1 MNNRITT
8 DKLKQTAKPIGGAIA
23 KINSHL
29 KHVVEVTPE
38 SFLEMVT
45 QPNGYSFTPAIFN
58 GTRSNKN
65 WKEQSVFALDY
76 DSGVTPEEVVS
87 AFENIGIT
95 PNVFYSSFSDTP
107 EHRKFR
113 MVFFL
118 NKVITDKEDRD
129 YIQKGLMA
137 VVECDKACKDAARL
151 YFGGIEGEV
160 LNPEPIDY
168 HRLHIGITPAIITK
182 DGNRVRG
189 TKPLPYVSSGGG
201 GRNLVQKDAII
212 YNNNNTHTNQ
222 KEGRI
227 QFDLYA
233 NKDEITV
240 LANLI
245 KGEWLEHME
254 LFGLATNLRPFK
266 GGLGLMKK
274 AVAKWNAAGKTH

>member
-76 DSGVTPEEVVS
+76 DSGITPEEVLPV
-87 AFENIGIT
+87 FDDIGIV
-95 PNVFYSSFSDTP
+95 PNVLYYSFSDTP

-113 MVFFL
+113 LVFFL
-118 NKVITDKEDRD
+118 NKTITYKRVRD
-129 YIQKGLMA
+129 QIQRGLMA

-151 YFGGIEGEV
+151 YFGGTEGEV
-160 LNPEPIDY
+160 LNSEPIDY
-168 HRLHIGITPAIITK
+168 FLLYNAVNSAIITK
-182 DGNRVRG
+182 DGN
-189 TKPLPYVSSGGG
+189 
-201 GRNLVQKDAII
+201 
-212 YNNNNTHTNQ
+212 
-222 KEGRI
+222 
-227 QFDLYA
+227 
-233 NKDEITV
+233 
-240 LANLI
+240 
-245 KGEWLEHME
+245 
-254 LFGLATNLRPFK
+254 
-266 GGLGLMKK
+266 
-274 AVAKWNAAGKTH
+274 